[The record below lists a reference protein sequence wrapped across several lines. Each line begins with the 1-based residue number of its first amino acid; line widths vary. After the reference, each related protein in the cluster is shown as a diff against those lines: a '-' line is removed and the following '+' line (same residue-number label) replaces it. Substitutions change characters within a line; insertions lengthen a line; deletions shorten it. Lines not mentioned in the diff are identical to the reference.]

1 MQSADVILML
11 AAAFGAALVLG
22 YIMQRCGLSPIV
34 GYLLAGV
41 LVGPQTPGFAANVQL
56 AEQLADV
63 GVILIMFGVGLQFHM
78 EELLA
83 VRRAAIPG
91 AIAGMASGTILGA
104 YVAHVF
110 GWSWTASAVFGLSL
124 SVASTVVLVRVLS
137 DARKLHTPSGH
148 IAVGWLVMEDLLTV
162 IVLVLL
168 PPLVNGEPT
177 VSGMV
182 SSFALTIVKIGAF
195 AVFAVV
201 VGQRVIPKLLDRVA
215 ATRSRELFTLT
226 VLVLALGIAVG
237 SARLFGV
244 SMALGAFVA
253 GMVVNRSDYS
263 LRAASDALPMRDAFA
278 VLFFVSVGMLLDPG
292 VLVDHFGLFAAA
304 LAIVVFA
311 KPMIVALVL
320 AILRYPLRTILTVPS
335 ALAQIGEFSFILAAL
350 GRSLGVLPEVATDV
364 VVSVSIAS
372 ILINSPVARLIEPV
386 ERLILRMRK
395 SGVDLGDTDS
405 GSSSSLDPQ
414 TRAIVIGY
422 GPTGRTVT
430 RLLKENGISPTV
442 VELNMDTVRQLRVN
456 GLSAV
461 YGDARHPDALVSA
474 GLRHAG
480 TLIISGADTGSP
492 EIIRVARDINSKVH
506 TFVRSAYLRDVP
518 PLKHAGAEQVF
529 AGEGE
534 VALAMTEAVLRRLG
548 ATADQIDRERDRVRA
563 ELFGVYSDHGA
574 TGNDEGTTAREV
586 R

>member
-1 MQSADVILML
+1 
-11 AAAFGAALVLG
+11 
-22 YIMQRCGLSPIV
+22 
-34 GYLLAGV
+34 
-41 LVGPQTPGFAANVQL
+41 
-56 AEQLADV
+56 
-63 GVILIMFGVGLQFHM
+63 
-78 EELLA
+78 
-83 VRRAAIPG
+83 
-91 AIAGMASGTILGA
+91 
-104 YVAHVF
+104 
-110 GWSWTASAVFGLSL
+110 
-124 SVASTVVLVRVLS
+124 
-137 DARKLHTPSGH
+137 
-148 IAVGWLVMEDLLTV
+148 
-162 IVLVLL
+162 
-168 PPLVNGEPT
+168 
-177 VSGMV
+177 
-182 SSFALTIVKIGAF
+182 
-195 AVFAVV
+195 
-201 VGQRVIPKLLDRVA
+201 
-215 ATRSRELFTLT
+215 
-226 VLVLALGIAVG
+226 
-237 SARLFGV
+237 
-244 SMALGAFVA
+244 MALGAFVA
-253 GMVVNRSDYS
+253 GMVVNRSEYS

-292 VLVDHFGLFAAA
+292 VLVDHLGLFAAA

-311 KPMIVALVL
+311 KPMVVALVL

-335 ALAQIGEFSFILAAL
+335 AVAQIGEFSFILAAL
-350 GRSLGVLPEVATDV
+350 GRSLGVLPDVATDIV
-364 VVSVSIAS
+364 VAVSIAS
-372 ILINSPVARLIEPV
+372 ILINSPVARLIAPV
-386 ERLILRMRK
+386 EGLILRLGK
-395 SGVDLGDTDS
+395 SSEDLADPDA

-442 VELNMDTVRQLRVN
+442 VELNMDTVRQLRVD

-461 YGDARHPDALVSA
+461 YGDARHPDALVTA

-563 ELFGVYSDHGA
+563 ELFGVYSDHNA
-574 TGNDEGTTAREV
+574 TANDVGTTAREV